1 MSGSKAKVRKA
12 LQLEVDRLEELKMQ
26 NMKKVIE
33 AIRVELVQYWDQCF
47 YSQEQRQ
54 AFAPFY
60 AEDYTENLLQLHDAE
75 IVQLKTTMKFTRNS
89 SKVSRSGKKPG
100 GFS

>member
-1 MSGSKAKVRKA
+1 MKVHDGKHLYRVSLSQ

-33 AIRVELVQYWDQCF
+33 AIRVELAQYWDQCF

-54 AFAPFY
+54 AFAPYY
-60 AEDYTENLLQLHDAE
+60 AGSYT
-75 IVQLKTTMKFTRNS
+75 
-89 SKVSRSGKKPG
+89 GG
-100 GFS
+100 GFL

>member
-1 MSGSKAKVRKA
+1 MFQ

-33 AIRVELVQYWDQCF
+33 AIRVEVAQYWDKCF

-54 AFAPFY
+54 AFAAY
-60 AEDYTENLLQLHDAE
+60 YSGSYRSVTLHAAAHLCFTSADIHWE
-75 IVQLKTTMKFTRNS
+75 VFPLEQRHKFPS
-89 SKVSRSGKKPG
+89 HSA
-100 GFS
+100 

>member
-1 MSGSKAKVRKA
+1 MFQ

-33 AIRVELVQYWDQCF
+33 AIRVELAQYWDQCF

-60 AEDYTENLLQLHDAE
+60 AGEYRSSGLHVACSLVFYKYSHSPGSISSTEQTEVPFKAIGHKLPFLY
-75 IVQLKTTMKFTRNS
+75 K
-89 SKVSRSGKKPG
+89 
-100 GFS
+100 

>member
-1 MSGSKAKVRKA
+1 MVLYYNFIKNGDTFLQTYMNVQLCMTSTFNGSLFQ

-33 AIRVELVQYWDQCF
+33 AIRVELAQYWDQCF

-54 AFAPFY
+54 AFAPY
-60 AEDYTENLLQLHDAE
+60 YT
-75 IVQLKTTMKFTRNS
+75 
-89 SKVSRSGKKPG
+89 G
-100 GFS
+100 

>member
-1 MSGSKAKVRKA
+1 MSLFQ

-33 AIRVELVQYWDQCF
+33 AIRAELVQYWEQCF

-60 AEDYTENLLQLHDAE
+60 D
-75 IVQLKTTMKFTRNS
+75 
-89 SKVSRSGKKPG
+89 G
-100 GFS
+100 

>member
-1 MSGSKAKVRKA
+1 MCGKRLYQSSLFQ

-33 AIRVELVQYWDQCF
+33 AIRVELAQYWDQCF

-54 AFAPFY
+54 AFAPYY
-60 AEDYTENLLQLHDAE
+60 AGLYKSGGLRVACSLVFMRADVCWE
-75 IVQLKTTMKFTRNS
+75 
-89 SKVSRSGKKPG
+89 VSPLPNR
-100 GFS
+100 